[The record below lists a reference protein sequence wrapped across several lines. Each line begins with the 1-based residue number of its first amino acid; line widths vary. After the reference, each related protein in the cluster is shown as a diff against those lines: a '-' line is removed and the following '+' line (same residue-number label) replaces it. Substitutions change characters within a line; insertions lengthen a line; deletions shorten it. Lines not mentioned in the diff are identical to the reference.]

1 MGFIKTA
8 LKWILIAFVVIV
20 FLGIIFG
27 GSDDQ
32 ATTSKDTVV
41 VQPTETKPAEATQTK
56 PVEKVY
62 AIGDRVEV
70 GELAYTI
77 TGMRTAP
84 MVGSND
90 FGARADGI
98 FMIVDM
104 KIENIGEES
113 KTIDSSMMKAIDSQ
127 SRTFD
132 SDNEAWAYLEN
143 NLFLKQVQPGLPAT
157 GQIVFDVPQGE
168 AFSVEVSGGMWSGDK
183 QLIAV
188 GNT

>member
-1 MGFIKTA
+1 MGKILKVILAIVVLLVLLA
-8 LKWILIAFVVIV
+8 LL
-20 FLGIIFG
+20 G
-27 GSDDQ
+27 GSPEEQ
-32 ATTSKDTVV
+32 TTT
-41 VQPTETKPAEATQTK
+41 TTQTK
-56 PVEKVY
+56 TTTTTEQPAAPVAAKQY

-84 MVGSND
+84 LVGSND

-104 KIENIGEES
+104 KIENLGKES
-113 KTIDSSMMKAIDSQ
+113 KTISSSMMKAIDSQ
-127 SRTFD
+127 GRTFD

-143 NLFLKQVQPGLPAT
+143 NLFLKQAQPGLPVT
-157 GQIVFDVPQGE
+157 GQVVFDVPAGE
-168 AFSVEVSGGMWSGDK
+168 TFSVEVSSGAWSSDR

>member
-1 MGFIKTA
+1 MGKILKIILAIVVLLVLFA
-8 LKWILIAFVVIV
+8 LL
-20 FLGIIFG
+20 G
-27 GSDDQ
+27 GSPEEQ
-32 ATTSKDTVV
+32 KTTTTN
-41 VQPTETKPAEATQTK
+41 TETKTTATAEQPAAQ
-56 PVEKVY
+56 VVVNQY

-84 MVGSND
+84 LVGSND

-98 FMIVDM
+98 FMLVDM
-104 KIENIGEES
+104 KIENLGKES
-113 KTIDSSMMKAIDSQ
+113 TTISSSMMKAIDSQ
-127 SRTFD
+127 GRTFD

-143 NLFLKQVQPGLPAT
+143 NLFLKQAQPGLPVT
-157 GQIVFDVPQGE
+157 GQVVFDVPAGE
-168 AFSVEVSGGMWSGDK
+168 TFSVEVSGSAWSSDR

>member
-1 MGFIKTA
+1 MGKILKGVLIIVGVLVLLA
-8 LKWILIAFVVIV
+8 LL
-20 FLGIIFG
+20 G
-27 GSDDQ
+27 GSPQ
-32 ATTSKDTVV
+32 EQTTTT
-41 VQPTETKPAEATQTK
+41 TETKTTTTTEQPAATEPVATK
-56 PVEKVY
+56 QY
-62 AIGDRVEV
+62 GIGDRVEV

-84 MVGSND
+84 LVGSND

-104 KIENIGEES
+104 KIENLGKES

-143 NLFLKQVQPGLPAT
+143 NLFLKQVQPGLPAS
-157 GQIVFDVPQGE
+157 GQVVFDVPQGE
-168 AFSVEVSGGMWSGDK
+168 SFSVEVSGGMWSGKK

>member
-1 MGFIKTA
+1 MGLIKTA
-8 LKWILIAFVVIV
+8 LKLILVVFVVLV
-20 FLGIIFG
+20 LLGIFLS
-27 GSDDQ
+27 GSDDPVN
-32 ATTSKDTVV
+32 TSKDTVA
-41 VQPTETKPAEATQTK
+41 VQPTETQ
-56 PVEKVY
+56 PVVKAY

-104 KIENIGEES
+104 TVENLGKES

-132 SDNEAWAYLEN
+132 SDTEAWAYLEN
-143 NLFLKQVQPGLPAT
+143 NLFLKQVQPGLPAK
-157 GQIVFDVPQGE
+157 GQVVFDVPKGE

-183 QLIAV
+183 QLISV